1 MVQHQ
6 EQTYTEQLTVVD
18 SRAEYIQHFVMPQG
32 TAVDL
37 HLVDEPS
44 KVLGETWQ
52 KTAVWLRYELEAS
65 EPQKLLSSPRDHF
78 LSQLG
83 Q

>member
-44 KVLGETWQ
+44 KVLERHGIKRQ
-52 KTAVWLRYELEAS
+52 C
-65 EPQKLLSSPRDHF
+65 
-78 LSQLG
+78 G
-83 Q
+83 